1 MSEHN
6 AGNAQEKPA
15 LVPVS
20 PAPLVELVLDGLASP
35 HSRRAYRRAL
45 GEFFSWYPS
54 NAAGEGFTRAT
65 VQRYRSHLAERSLSA
80 ASINLALAAIRKL
93 ATEAASNEL
102 LSPVA
107 AAAIRSVGG
116 ARRTGIRTGNWLTL
130 PQAQQLLAAPD
141 PATAKGLRDRVL
153 LGLLVGSGLR
163 RGELAGLGFDAIA
176 QREGRWA
183 IVDLVGKHGR
193 VRTVPMPSWAKAALD
208 GWAAAAGIDSG
219 PVLRRVSKAGR
230 VGPGPLGAQSIF
242 ETVAATV
249 TASAS
254 GSRRTTCAAPS
265 PSSPTRAARR
275 SSRSRSASATP
286 RSRPPSATW
295 ASGRTSTTPPATGW
309 GSWAGRG
316 DRGGQGAADHHGQ
329 GREARRGGR
338 PVDGEAIQKP
348 PQGAAAGGM
357 GRAAGQPLG
366 LPGSSCF
373 PEALPWSPDCLSP
386 CGSGRGPGGPL

>member
-45 GEFFSWYPS
+45 GEFFTWYPS

-141 PATAKGLRDRVL
+141 PAMAKGLRDRVL

-163 RGELAGLGFDAIA
+163 RGELAGLDFDAMSRSA
-176 QREGRWA
+176 RAAGRSWISSA
-183 IVDLVGKHGR
+183 S
-193 VRTVPMPSWAKAALD
+193 TAASAPSRCRPGPRRRWMA
-208 GWAAAAGIDSG
+208 GPAAAGIDSG

-242 ETVAATV
+242 ETVAGYGDRIGVRITPHDL
-249 TASAS
+249 
-254 GSRRTTCAAPS
+254 RRTFAKLAHLGRAPLEQIQIYAGACLD
-265 PSSPTRAARR
+265 PDHRALPGTQPEPPRRPLRSVGARGLGDVR
-275 SSRSRSASATP
+275 GAE
-286 RSRPPSATW
+286 
-295 ASGRTSTTPPATGW
+295 G
-309 GSWAGRG
+309 GRG
-316 DRGGQGAADHHGQ
+316 SLR
-329 GREARRGGR
+329 RE
-338 PVDGEAIQKP
+338 P
-348 PQGAAAGGM
+348 PQGY
-357 GRAAGQPLG
+357 
-366 LPGSSCF
+366 
-373 PEALPWSPDCLSP
+373 
-386 CGSGRGPGGPL
+386 